1 MAVINLLE
9 EKSLNNYLQDLV
21 YDGGAPK
28 IIRVTS
34 VDQAR
39 ENIDAIANNI
49 VFQYFKL
56 RIRTNVSLANQACF
70 VQVDKKRSDLPEW
83 TQTTF
88 ARGENIYEFDASKV
102 PNEFRNELV
111 KVRDYLCAVAVEHIE
126 SICQSGNIEMLKT
139 YAYLKNSE
147 EYADF
152 NKVFKMVK
160 HQVLVD
166 AQHRLQL
173 KIWDRFVDGTAKA
186 SELNLVVADNPE
198 YRGKKI
204 VDYDSGTNTFV
215 TENSFRNQA
224 ALVLR
229 RDAELRA
236 RYNTVYLTDGD
247 MSKYSKEIQNI
258 NKKFLDDADK
268 VKSNTEFNQLL
279 RHRHVAI
286 ERAIMKELGGQD
298 AILKHAY
305 KTKDKYLGVIADML
319 KDERDGAKYA
329 SIIKNWD
336 KKSYDKQRAFFNEF
350 VKRAYPSINNL
361 PEVNFGA
368 AGNSSHADVINISN
382 KTKNIRVDLLG
393 NRRTLHQ
400 HKNFDDAALAFFH
413 ELEHHLIS
421 HNPEFTVFKGKE
433 NLIADT
439 LIQIPTQN
447 NNGDKYGGF
456 LSWDS
461 GDTQKTLSVD
471 SKSEFDKLV
480 QDLLSVNSG
489 QEFDYRFLN
498 PNENAAHRVG
508 EVAGSKFL
516 ENLKNKLL
524 SEYKE
529 SDKVPDGVRIFLA
542 STKKHTMKNAAE
554 KLNRKNKPVLFGKES
569 RLN

>member
-9 EKSLNNYLQDLV
+9 EKSLNNYLQDFV

-28 IIRVTS
+28 VIRVAS

-39 ENIDAIANNI
+39 ENIDAIANNM

-70 VQVDKKRSDLPEW
+70 VKIDKKRSDLPDW

-111 KVRDYLCAVAVEHIE
+111 KVRDYLRTVAVRYIE
-126 SICQSGNIEMLKT
+126 SICKSGKIDMLKT

-173 KIWDRFVDGTAKA
+173 KIWDRFVDGTAKPD
-186 SELNLVVADNPE
+186 ELDVILADEPK
-198 YRGKKI
+198 YRGKQI
-204 VDYDSGTNTFV
+204 VGYESGAFV
-215 TENSFRNQA
+215 TKDSFRNQA
-224 ALVLR
+224 ASVLR
-229 RDAELRA
+229 KDAELRA
-236 RYNTVYLTDGD
+236 RYNTVYLTDGN

-268 VKSNTEFNQLL
+268 VKSDAEFNQLL
-279 RHRHVAI
+279 KKRHIAI

-305 KTKDKYLGVIADML
+305 KTKDRYLGVVADML
-319 KDERDGAKYA
+319 KDEHDGAKYA
-329 SIIKNWD
+329 DIIKHWG
-336 KKSYDKQRAFFNEF
+336 KQSYDTQQEFFNEF
-350 VKRAYPSINNL
+350 VKRAYPGVNNL
-361 PEVNFGA
+361 PVVNFGT
-368 AGNSSHADVINISN
+368 AGNSSHENVISISD
-382 KTKNIRVDLLG
+382 KTNNIRVDLLG

-400 HKNFDDAALAFFH
+400 HKNFDDAVLAFFH

-433 NLIADT
+433 NLVVDT
-439 LIQIPTQN
+439 IIQIPTQN
-447 NNGDKYGGF
+447 IKGLKYGGF

-480 QDLLSVNSG
+480 QKLLSIKSEP
-489 QEFDYRFLN
+489 EFDYRFLN

-529 SDKVPDGVRIFLA
+529 SDKVPDGVRIFLTA
-542 STKKHTMKNAAE
+542 TKKHTMKNAAE
-554 KLNRKNKPVLFGKES
+554 KLNRKNMPVLFGKES